1 MTLMWWIWS
10 ISWNKVRLGIR
21 VQLSSVSPRD
31 ISDEISSYS
40 EAAGVAGGGVLRIDI
55 QQVLTSDTED
65 GLRLAAVRQGQVT
78 LSLSP
83 CATEHC
89 EASTSRRSTQ
99 VNSSLSSVHWP
110 GWCSCSEAQQ
120 CEAWH
125 SYRDRDC
132 YNINIDIS
140 YDSYRAKQMSSV
152 YLNTK
157 KEFDSSLSL
166 KIQNQCFN
174 WWIFSLNS
182 PFLRGASVVSLLR
195 SCHAPGPPPL
205 TWQAAPEARES
216 RTLLVSTVLTLNS
229 TPPPPL
235 IGNN

>member
-31 ISDEISSYS
+31 ISDEISIYS

-157 KEFDSSLSL
+157 KEFDGSLSL

-174 WWIFSLNS
+174 WGIFSLNIWTAPFSVEQVSCLSSAAATPLDLPPS
-182 PFLRGASVVSLLR
+182 PGKLHRRLGRAGHCWSVLFWHWIALL
-195 SCHAPGPPPL
+195 
-205 TWQAAPEARES
+205 
-216 RTLLVSTVLTLNS
+216 LL
-229 TPPPPL
+229 P
-235 IGNN
+235 

>member
-132 YNINIDIS
+132 YNINIGIS

-174 WWIFSLNS
+174 WGIFSLNIWTAPFSVEQVSCLSSAAATPLDLPPS
-182 PFLRGASVVSLLR
+182 PGKLHRRLGRAGHCWSVLFWHWIALL
-195 SCHAPGPPPL
+195 
-205 TWQAAPEARES
+205 
-216 RTLLVSTVLTLNS
+216 LL
-229 TPPPPL
+229 P
-235 IGNN
+235 